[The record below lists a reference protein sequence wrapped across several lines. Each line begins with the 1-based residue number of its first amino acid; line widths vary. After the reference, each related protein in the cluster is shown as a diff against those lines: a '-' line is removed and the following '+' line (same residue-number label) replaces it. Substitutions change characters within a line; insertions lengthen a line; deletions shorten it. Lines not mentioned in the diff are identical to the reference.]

1 MKLTEHIQLKKTVQL
16 SYFCH
21 LSKNIYNL
29 ANYYVRQEFFY
40 LGNWLRYYNL
50 WYILRDKKAY
60 KNLPSQTAQQILKI
74 VDRNWKSFFNSL
86 KNWKKNS
93 GNYLGCPKIPRYK
106 KKNGE
111 FMLIFTN
118 QQCRIRNGYLY
129 FPNKIKFPP
138 IKTRIKKE
146 LHQVRIIPKGLYYI
160 LEIIYSE
167 KKSDLNLNSNR
178 IVGIDLGLN
187 NTVSIVNNVGLKPAI
202 IKGGIVKSINQFYN
216 KQYAKYKRIKDK
228 QKLKFETKRLQI
240 LTKKRNNKINDIFH
254 KISRTIIN
262 YCIENKC
269 GTIIIGYNSTWKQK
283 INIGKVNNQK
293 FVQIPFMKLISQ
305 IKYKSELIGIN
316 VILEK
321 ESFTSK
327 CSFLDQ
333 ESIKKQR
340 IYAGKRICRGLFST
354 KTGII
359 INADVNAAYN
369 ILKKAVPNAI
379 TADGIEDV
387 GFHPY
392 SIAIS

>member
-1 MKLTEHIQLKKTVQL
+1 M
-16 SYFCH
+16 
-21 LSKNIYNL
+21 
-29 ANYYVRQEFFY
+29 
-40 LGNWLRYYNL
+40 
-50 WYILRDKKAY
+50 
-60 KNLPSQTAQQILKI
+60 
-74 VDRNWKSFFNSL
+74 
-86 KNWKKNS
+86 
-93 GNYLGCPKIPRYK
+93 
-106 KKNGE
+106 
-111 FMLIFTN
+111 
-118 QQCRIRNGYLY
+118 
-129 FPNKIKFPP
+129 
-138 IKTRIKKE
+138 
-146 LHQVRIIPKGLYYI
+146 
-160 LEIIYSE
+160 E

-240 LTKKRNNKINDIFH
+240 LTKKRNNKINNIFH

-283 INIGKVNNQK
+283 INIGKINNQK

-333 ESIKKQR
+333 ESIKEQR
-340 IYAGKRICRGLFST
+340 TYAGKRICRGLFST

-379 TADGIEDV
+379 KADGIEDV